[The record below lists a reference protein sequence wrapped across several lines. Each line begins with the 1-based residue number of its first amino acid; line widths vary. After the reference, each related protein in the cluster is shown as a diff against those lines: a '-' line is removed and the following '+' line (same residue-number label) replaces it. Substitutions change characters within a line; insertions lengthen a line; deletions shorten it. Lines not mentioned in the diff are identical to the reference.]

1 MTIMSINLSVYIYI
15 PPITLAIKYFLS
27 ECIVCQNLV
36 SASMSSRNSEPR

>member
-1 MTIMSINLSVYIYI
+1 MFYFV

-36 SASMSSRNSEPR
+36 RASMSSRNSEPRCVGH